1 MGAVAAAKLP
11 QMVCFQLT
19 LWQFGR
25 FLHLFVCNE
34 QKSSMELN
42 QLDQVYINSK
52 VSVSILT
59 EILNLYVREGNQPGD
74 LLVSD

>member
-1 MGAVAAAKLP
+1 
-11 QMVCFQLT
+11 
-19 LWQFGR
+19 
-25 FLHLFVCNE
+25 
-34 QKSSMELN
+34 MELN

-59 EILNLYVREGNQPGD
+59 EILNLYVRVGNQPGD